1 VFCGVLFALFPIYSE
16 LAKQISTSGL
26 DVTEILRRGEQFV
39 IGGVVALGAAGEVL
53 AASVPEELKNYSL
66 TVGLCA
72 ILAAVANILAYVY
85 ASTASVG
92 VLIPLTITIGFSTLL
107 VGLICVRM
115 AAGR

>member
-53 AASVPEELKNYSL
+53 AASVPEELKN
-66 TVGLCA
+66 
-72 ILAAVANILAYVY
+72 
-85 ASTASVG
+85 
-92 VLIPLTITIGFSTLL
+92 
-107 VGLICVRM
+107 
-115 AAGR
+115 